1 MYKKNKE
8 YLFFFFAIVFLSCS
22 ILLVIRNNTPKKDAL
37 INISYLSE
45 EFIENYFEEISKVNS
60 NEEKANMLIVISNN
74 QIQDSYGA
82 VNIIEAP
89 NNQYILQ
96 YNTIEEK
103 NIALQ
108 KFKDDKRIKSV
119 TENKA
124 YAFQSDNYNSWGVEA
139 MALNQAMTQI
149 NTNIENVQEVTVAI
163 IDSGCDMALFNKYYN
178 GKIDEVYD
186 VLENSTTNI
195 SDEYGHGTHIA
206 GTIAESTPANVKIL
220 PVKVSKINDAG
231 TLSPKPYGPYI
242 TDIIAAINYITYNK
256 KADVINMSFASYTYN
271 EPLDQAIEAAKQ
283 ENIITVAAAGNVSDD
298 KYNYPAAQDNTISV
312 AGVDSNLAKYRN
324 SAYGETITFT
334 APAVGIKSILG
345 SNMQISF
352 DNFNADGDDD
362 HETMDGTSMAAPHV
376 ASAVAILK
384 GYNKNLTL
392 ENVIDLLKSKVI
404 DLGEEGWDQYFGYG
418 FISFDD
424 VEFCNGVSCDEFGVF
439 KVDKT
444 IINPLITVDNK
455 IYDGTTSIPT
465 SSISISTLDSSEY
478 SIVSAISSNANSGE
492 QTATIRLRL
501 SNEKFANYAFSNGLQ
516 EKEFSI
522 NFEILKATIN
532 VTDNSKNVTV
542 EYDGNPHS
550 VEIDIVKDSNAI
562 IKYMDS
568 NNEYTLDNIPTYIE
582 TGTYTIKYK
591 VYINDNYT
599 EYLGQKTLTIVA
611 ELPYTINTY
620 DVDETNNYISK
631 IMVNTEVD
639 TFTSKVTLGNGYGID
654 VDTITID
661 NKQVLYTGGKTRITH
676 GMDIYKEYTN
686 IVIGDING
694 DGSINSADLLKIRQH
709 LLGSNILT
717 GVYFLSSD
725 INYDNEINSADLLRV
740 RQHLLG
746 SKPIE

>member
-242 TDIIAAINYITYNK
+242 TDIIAAVNYITYNK

-599 EYLGQKTLTIVA
+599 EYLGQKTLTILA

>member
-163 IDSGCDMALFNKYYN
+163 IDSGCDISLFNKYYN

-242 TDIIAAINYITYNK
+242 TDIIAAVNYITYNK

-418 FISFDD
+418 FISFDN

-492 QTATIRLRL
+492 QTAKIRLRL

-542 EYDGNPHS
+542 EHDGNPHS

-582 TGTYTIKYK
+582 IGTYTIKYK